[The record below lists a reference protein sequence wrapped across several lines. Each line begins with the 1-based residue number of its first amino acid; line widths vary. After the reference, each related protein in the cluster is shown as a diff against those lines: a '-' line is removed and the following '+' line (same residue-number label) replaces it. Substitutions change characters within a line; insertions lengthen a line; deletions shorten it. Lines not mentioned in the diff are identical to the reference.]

1 MAMINASAELDTIY
15 CAHVAET
22 GVPEGNRRG
31 HPAVLSGKIRNEES
45 KKKGSTDPDSAG
57 RPRRSHPKAASRSFP
72 QRGGIKMKQDGIGSA
87 NLTEIKEIMRQ
98 MVGKLVRI
106 SVKESKPKT
115 HWEEKEGV
123 IEGVY
128 PTVFLFRFKNRR
140 NVDERVAYSYVDV
153 AIDDVKIL
161 EN

>member
-1 MAMINASAELDTIY
+1 MKQ
-15 CAHVAET
+15 T
-22 GVPEGNRRG
+22 G
-31 HPAVLSGKIRNEES
+31 IES
-45 KKKGSTDPDSAG
+45 KNIS
-57 RPRRSHPKAASRSFP
+57 
-72 QRGGIKMKQDGIGSA
+72 
-87 NLTEIKEIMRQ
+87 EIMET
-98 MVGKLVRI
+98 MKGLVGKMVRI

-123 IEGVY
+123 VEGVY

-140 NVDERVAYSYVDV
+140 NLDERVAYSYVDI

>member
-1 MAMINASAELDTIY
+1 
-15 CAHVAET
+15 
-22 GVPEGNRRG
+22 
-31 HPAVLSGKIRNEES
+31 
-45 KKKGSTDPDSAG
+45 
-57 RPRRSHPKAASRSFP
+57 
-72 QRGGIKMKQDGIGSA
+72 MKQSGIQNNSIG
-87 NLTEIKEIMRQ
+87 EIMETMKL

-123 IEGVY
+123 VEGVY

>member
-1 MAMINASAELDTIY
+1 
-15 CAHVAET
+15 VKQT
-22 GVPEGNRRG
+22 GIENTSVSEI
-31 HPAVLSGKIRNEES
+31 K
-45 KKKGSTDPDSAG
+45 D
-57 RPRRSHPKAASRSFP
+57 
-72 QRGGIKMKQDGIGSA
+72 KMK
-87 NLTEIKEIMRQ
+87 L

-115 HWEEKEGV
+115 HWEEKEGFV
-123 IEGVY
+123 EGVY

>member
-1 MAMINASAELDTIY
+1 
-15 CAHVAET
+15 
-22 GVPEGNRRG
+22 
-31 HPAVLSGKIRNEES
+31 
-45 KKKGSTDPDSAG
+45 
-57 RPRRSHPKAASRSFP
+57 
-72 QRGGIKMKQDGIGSA
+72 MKQDGIGSA

>member
-1 MAMINASAELDTIY
+1 
-15 CAHVAET
+15 
-22 GVPEGNRRG
+22 
-31 HPAVLSGKIRNEES
+31 
-45 KKKGSTDPDSAG
+45 
-57 RPRRSHPKAASRSFP
+57 
-72 QRGGIKMKQDGIGSA
+72 MKQSGIENTNIS
-87 NLTEIKEIMRQ
+87 EIMEMMRQ

-140 NVDERVAYSYVDV
+140 NVDERVAYSYVDI

>member
-1 MAMINASAELDTIY
+1 LLEELIITEGRKERKLSESAKT
-15 CAHVAET
+15 T
-22 GVPEGNRRG
+22 G
-31 HPAVLSGKIRNEES
+31 IES
-45 KKKGSTDPDSAG
+45 KNIAD
-57 RPRRSHPKAASRSFP
+57 
-72 QRGGIKMKQDGIGSA
+72 
-87 NLTEIKEIMRQ
+87 IMEMMRKL
-98 MVGKLVRI
+98 VGKEVRI

-115 HWEEKEGV
+115 HWEEKVGI

-128 PTVFLFRFKNRR
+128 PTVFLFRYKNSR

>member
-1 MAMINASAELDTIY
+1 MPVRVEVY
-15 CAHVAET
+15 
-22 GVPEGNRRG
+22 
-31 HPAVLSGKIRNEES
+31 
-45 KKKGSTDPDSAG
+45 
-57 RPRRSHPKAASRSFP
+57 
-72 QRGGIKMKQDGIGSA
+72 QKMKPTGIEND
-87 NLTEIKEIMRQ
+87 NLSTIMDSMREL
-98 MVGKLVRI
+98 VGKVVRI

-115 HWEEKEGV
+115 HWEEKEGIV
-123 IEGVY
+123 EGVY

>member
-1 MAMINASAELDTIY
+1 
-15 CAHVAET
+15 
-22 GVPEGNRRG
+22 
-31 HPAVLSGKIRNEES
+31 
-45 KKKGSTDPDSAG
+45 
-57 RPRRSHPKAASRSFP
+57 
-72 QRGGIKMKQDGIGSA
+72 MKQNGIGSA
-87 NLTEIKEIMRQ
+87 NISEIKEIMRN

-161 EN
+161 DN

>member
-1 MAMINASAELDTIY
+1 MKPAGIENENLSSIM
-15 CAHVAET
+15 ET
-22 GVPEGNRRG
+22 M
-31 HPAVLSGKIRNEES
+31 
-45 KKKGSTDPDSAG
+45 
-57 RPRRSHPKAASRSFP
+57 RS
-72 QRGGIKMKQDGIGSA
+72 
-87 NLTEIKEIMRQ
+87 L
-98 MVGKLVRI
+98 VGKAVRI

-115 HWEEKEGV
+115 HWEEREGI

-140 NVDERVAYSYVDV
+140 NVDERVAYSYVDI

>member
-1 MAMINASAELDTIY
+1 M
-15 CAHVAET
+15 
-22 GVPEGNRRG
+22 
-31 HPAVLSGKIRNEES
+31 
-45 KKKGSTDPDSAG
+45 
-57 RPRRSHPKAASRSFP
+57 
-72 QRGGIKMKQDGIGSA
+72 MKQSGIENTNIS
-87 NLTEIKEIMRQ
+87 EIMEMMRQ

-140 NVDERVAYSYVDV
+140 NVDERVAYSYVDI